1 VRESAKV
8 FDCAIKQSKQPLSN
22 REDIFNEAQTA
33 VEKLIDSYFDIDDVE
48 RMIVADTVN
57 ILIPS
62 FRPSRTKFD
71 VPTLRQSTE
80 SSRQGFLRRLCA
92 TLNAWA
98 QEYRVHGKVIADSS
112 IGVGMVVLEKT
123 RREEKPTQLS
133 ATDGELLKA
142 IDNLQRIAAKGHGT
156 FELVRGL
163 KVFHKNLL
171 YITKPL
177 GQRFW
182 TSTAALN
189 DADEIAATI
198 LTRLVREGA

>member
-1 VRESAKV
+1 LNGWAKREYK
-8 FDCAIKQSKQPLSN
+8 
-22 REDIFNEAQTA
+22 
-33 VEKLIDSYFDIDDVE
+33 
-48 RMIVADTVN
+48 
-57 ILIPS
+57 
-62 FRPSRTKFD
+62 
-71 VPTLRQSTE
+71 
-80 SSRQGFLRRLCA
+80 
-92 TLNAWA
+92 
-98 QEYRVHGKVIADSS
+98 VHGKTVADSS

-123 RREEKPTQLS
+123 RREDKPAQLS

-142 IDNLQRIAAKGHGT
+142 IDSLQRTAAKEHGT

-182 TSTAALN
+182 TNTAALN

-198 LTRLVREGA
+198 LTRSAREGA